1 MSNQT
6 PVAEPGAMFGG
17 YAAAKKRKLPA
28 WAAPVL
34 IGAIAIHLGIFLAMW
49 IKTIWDIERLE
60 KPNIATD
67 LATAA
72 PPPPPPPL
80 PKGGAKPQ
88 DVIIPH
94 KRTVRRHRP
103 AGQDREAR
111 DQGRR
116 ARHRERLRA
125 RRHQRRQRRCRRRHR
140 RWCRGCAAAAAAA
153 TAAAR
158 SSADRRADDA
168 RAVAHRGRER
178 HRPRGSHEDR
188 YPTLRQGPRRRVVQ
202 AVPQRGRRITSV
214 TQIKSTGFGA
224 YDSKILNTMRTQWKY
239 KPFSVNGKAVPVCT
253 AVTFIYTQ
261 T

>member
-6 PVAEPGAMFGG
+6 PVAEPGPMFGG
-17 YAAAKKRKLPA
+17 YAAAKKRKLPP

-49 IKTIWDIERLE
+49 IKTIWHIDRLE

-88 DVIIPH
+88 DIIIPH
-94 KRTVRRHRP
+94 KRMVKDIVQPNIKIEKQEAKVEQGVETGSENGDINGDKDGVDDGVVGAPP
-103 AGQDREAR
+103 APAIPLPPPPPPAAPQIVAPTMLEASR
-111 DQGRR
+111 IAGDKNILP
-116 ARHRERLRA
+116 EEVTKTDI
-125 RRHQRRQRRCRRRHR
+125 QRS
-140 RWCRGCAAAAAAA
+140 GK
-153 TAAAR
+153 
-158 SSADRRADDA
+158 S
-168 RAVAHRGRER
+168 
-178 HRPRGSHEDR
+178 
-188 YPTLRQGPRRRVVQ
+188 RVVGSYKLCLN
-202 AVPQRGRRITSV
+202 AGGDITSV

-239 KPFSVNGKAVPVCT
+239 KPFAVNGKAVPVCT

>member
-1 MSNQT
+1 
-6 PVAEPGAMFGG
+6 MFGG

-34 IGAIAIHLGIFLAMW
+34 VGAIAIHLGIFLAMW

-88 DVIIPH
+88 DIIIPH
-94 KRTVRRHRP
+94 KRTVKDIVQPVKIEKQETKVVEQGVENGSEHGDINGDKDGVDDGIVGGVGGAPPPPPPPPPPP
-103 AGQDREAR
+103 AAPTIVAPTMLEASR
-111 DQGRR
+111 IAGEKNIVPEEVTKTDI
-116 ARHRERLRA
+116 
-125 RRHQRRQRRCRRRHR
+125 QRS
-140 RWCRGCAAAAAAA
+140 GK
-153 TAAAR
+153 
-158 SSADRRADDA
+158 D
-168 RAVAHRGRER
+168 
-178 HRPRGSHEDR
+178 
-188 YPTLRQGPRRRVVQ
+188 RVVGSYKLCLN
-202 AVPQRGRRITSV
+202 AGGDITSV

-239 KPFSVNGKAVPVCT
+239 KPFAVNGKNVPVCT
-253 AVTFIYTQ
+253 AVTFIYEQ
-261 T
+261 K